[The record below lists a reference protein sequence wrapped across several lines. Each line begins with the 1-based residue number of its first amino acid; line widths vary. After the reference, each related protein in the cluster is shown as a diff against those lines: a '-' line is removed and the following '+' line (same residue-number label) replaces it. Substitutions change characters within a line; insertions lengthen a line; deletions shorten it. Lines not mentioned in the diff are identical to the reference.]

1 MANNQI
7 ILTEDGL
14 KEKQDKLDYLKTV
27 RRAEI
32 SEQIKEARAFGD
44 LSENAEYDEAKN
56 EQARVETEIAQL
68 EKLLRNAV
76 VVEDHAID
84 LSTVNIGTTVRILDV
99 ELGEEEEYHLVGSVE
114 ADADKKRISNESPVG
129 AALLGKRAGEIAQVH
144 TPAGVIEF
152 KVLDIYKTGSKN
164 GSEQ

>member
-1 MANNQI
+1 MTNEQV
-7 ILTEDGL
+7 ILTKDGL
-14 KEKQDKLDYLKTV
+14 LEKQEKLDYLKTV

-56 EQARVETEIAQL
+56 EQARVETEIARL

-76 VVEDHAID
+76 VVEETEVDT
-84 LSTVNIGTTVRILDV
+84 SVVGIGTSVRILDM
-99 ELGEEEEYHLVGSVE
+99 EYNEEEVYSIVGSVE

-129 AALLGKRAGEIAQVH
+129 AALMGKKVGETAEVS
-144 TPAGVIEF
+144 TPAGTFSLKVI
-152 KVLDIYKTGSKN
+152 DINKLG
-164 GSEQ
+164 QA

>member
-1 MANNQI
+1 MSDNQVM
-7 ILTEDGL
+7 LTEDGL
-14 KEKQDKLDYLKTV
+14 KEKQQKLEYLKTV

-76 VVEDHAID
+76 IIDNSSVDH
-84 LSTVNIGTTVRILDV
+84 STVNIGTYVRIFD
-99 ELGEEEEYHLVGSVE
+99 EEMGEEEEYLVVGSVE
-114 ADADKKRISNESPVG
+114 ADTDKRRLSNESPVG
-129 AALLGKRAGEIAQVH
+129 SALMGKKKGEKATVT
-144 TPAGVIEF
+144 TPTGTITF
-152 KVLDIYKTGSKN
+152 KILDIHK
-164 GSEQ
+164 

>member
-1 MANNQI
+1 MSNNRV
-7 ILTEDGL
+7 ILTEAGL
-14 KEKQDKLDYLKTV
+14 KEKQAKLDYLKTV

-76 VVEDHAID
+76 ILDDSAID
-84 LSTVNIGTTVRILDV
+84 STTVNIGAYVRILDM
-99 ELGEEEEYHLVGSVE
+99 EFGEEEEYLIVDSVE
-114 ADADKKRISNESPVG
+114 ADTDKKRLSNESPVG
-129 AALLGKRAGEIAQVH
+129 SALMGKKAGETATVT
-144 TPAGVIEF
+144 TPTGTINF
-152 KVLDIYKTGSKN
+152 KILNIHK
-164 GSEQ
+164 

>member
-1 MANNQI
+1 MSNNRV
-7 ILTEDGL
+7 ILTEAGL
-14 KEKQDKLDYLKTV
+14 KEKQAKLDFLKTV

-76 VVEDHAID
+76 ILDDSSID
-84 LSTVNIGTTVRILDV
+84 SSTVNIGAYVRILDM
-99 ELGEEEEYHLVGSVE
+99 EFGEEEEYLIVDSVE
-114 ADADKKRISNESPVG
+114 ADTDKKRLSNESPVG
-129 AALLGKRAGEIAQVH
+129 SALVGKKVGDIATVT
-144 TPAGVIEF
+144 TPTGTINF
-152 KVLDIYKTGSKN
+152 KILNIHK
-164 GSEQ
+164 

>member
-1 MANNQI
+1 MSNNQV

-14 KEKQDKLDYLKTV
+14 REKQEKLDYLKTV

-56 EQARVETEIAQL
+56 EQARVETEIAHL

-76 VVEDHAID
+76 ILDGNSID
-84 LSTVNIGTTVRILDV
+84 SSTVNIGAYVRILDM
-99 ELGEEEEYHLVGSVE
+99 EFGEEEEYLIVDSVE
-114 ADADKKRISNESPVG
+114 ADTDKKRLSNESPVG
-129 AALLGKRAGEIAQVH
+129 SALVGKKVGDIANVV
-144 TPAGVIEF
+144 TPTGTIKF
-152 KVLDIYKTGSKN
+152 KILNIHK
-164 GSEQ
+164 

>member
-1 MANNQI
+1 MTNEQV
-7 ILTEDGL
+7 ILTKDGL
-14 KEKQDKLDYLKTV
+14 KEKQEKLDFLKTV
-27 RRAEI
+27 KRAQI

-76 VVEDHAID
+76 VVDDNEID
-84 LSTVNIGTTVRILDV
+84 VTSVGIGTTVRILDM
-99 ELGEEEEYHLVGSVE
+99 EYNEEEVYSIVGSVE

-129 AALLGKRAGEIAQVH
+129 AALMGKKAGEIAEVA
-144 TPAGVIEF
+144 TPGGTVTF
-152 KVLDIYKTGSKN
+152 KVLDIFR
-164 GSEQ
+164 

>member
-1 MANNQI
+1 MTNEQI
-7 ILTEDGL
+7 ILTKDGL

-27 RRAEI
+27 KRAQI

-68 EKLLRNAV
+68 EKLIRNAIV
-76 VVEDHAID
+76 VDDDEID
-84 LSTVNIGTTVRILDV
+84 VSTAGIGTTVRILDM
-99 ELGEEEEYHLVGSVE
+99 EFNEEEEYSIVGSAE

-129 AALLGKRAGEIAQVH
+129 AALIGKKVGDLVEVAAPGGTAV
-144 TPAGVIEF
+144 F
-152 KVLDIYKTGSKN
+152 KIIDIFR
-164 GSEQ
+164 QR

>member
-1 MANNQI
+1 MANEAV

-14 KEKQDKLDYLKTV
+14 REKQEKLDYLKTV
-27 RRAEI
+27 RRAQI

-56 EQARVETEIAQL
+56 EQAKVEAEIAQL

-76 VVEDHAID
+76 VLEGNTVDRNA
-84 LSTVNIGTTVRILDV
+84 VNIGTTVRILDI
-99 ELGEEEEYHLVGSVE
+99 EFGEEEEYQIVGSVE

-129 AALLGKRAGEIAQVH
+129 SALLGKKVGEVAVVITPAGEIQLK
-144 TPAGVIEF
+144 VI
-152 KVLDIYKTGSKN
+152 DIKK
-164 GSEQ
+164 

>member
-1 MANNQI
+1 MSNNRV
-7 ILTEDGL
+7 ILTEAGL
-14 KEKQDKLDYLKTV
+14 KEKQAKLEYLKTV

-76 VVEDHAID
+76 LLDDSSIDMSVVS
-84 LSTVNIGTTVRILDV
+84 LGTYVRILD
-99 ELGEEEEYHLVGSVE
+99 EEMGEEEEYFIVHSAE
-114 ADADKKRISNESPVG
+114 ADADKKRLSNESPVG
-129 AALLGKRAGEIAQVH
+129 SALMGKRVGDTATVT
-144 TPAGVIEF
+144 TPTGTIRF
-152 KVLDIYKTGSKN
+152 KILSIHK
-164 GSEQ
+164 

>member
-1 MANNQI
+1 MTNEQV
-7 ILTEDGL
+7 ILTKDGL
-14 KEKQDKLDYLKTV
+14 KEKQEKLDYLKTV
-27 RRAEI
+27 KRAQI

-76 VVEDHAID
+76 VVEDNEID
-84 LSTVNIGTTVRILDV
+84 VSTVGIGTTVRILDM
-99 ELGEEEEYHLVGSVE
+99 EYNEEEVYSIVGSVE

-129 AALLGKRAGEIAQVH
+129 AALIGKKVGDLAEVA
-144 TPAGVIEF
+144 TPAGNITF
-152 KVLDIYKTGSKN
+152 KVIDIFR
-164 GSEQ
+164 

>member
-1 MANNQI
+1 MSSNQV

-14 KEKQDKLDYLKTV
+14 KEKQAKLDYLKTV

-76 VVEDHAID
+76 ILDDKSID
-84 LSTVNIGTTVRILDV
+84 SSTVNIGAYVRILDM
-99 ELGEEEEYHLVGSVE
+99 EFKEEEEYLIVHSVE
-114 ADADKKRISNESPVG
+114 ADADKKRLSNESPVG
-129 AALLGKRAGEIAQVH
+129 SALIGKKVGDTASVT
-144 TPAGVIEF
+144 TPTGTIKF
-152 KVLDIYKTGSKN
+152 KILNIHK
-164 GSEQ
+164 